1 LETTPRVDIVLR
13 PQPAIKFSGCT
24 YYRTLVNAR
33 GLQIRLNEAIYV
45 ERLIN
50 DKVGERAKGMKLKW
64 SIDFS
69 IRRFCVNC
77 TKNAY
82 ENSKMANKFIRQS
95 KRMENERIVMKKNK
109 DH

>member
-1 LETTPRVDIVLR
+1 METTPRVDIVLR

-50 DKVGERAKGMKLKW
+50 DKVGHKLEWNK
-64 SIDFS
+64 IDYNEFS

-77 TKNAY
+77 TKNVC
-82 ENSKMANKFIRQS
+82 ENNKMANKFIRQS
-95 KRMENERIVMKKNK
+95 KRKDKKRNMLMEKK